1 MRRIRLYVLKAID
14 ILNFSESSC
23 VKGPGN
29 QIIDS
34 FFRGE
39 IFPISMV
46 CICGHS
52 RGLSQT
58 LFCHLSLVDSSAKT
72 VDLKIAA

>member
-46 CICGHS
+46 CTCGHS
-52 RGLSQT
+52 RGLRPC
-58 LFCHLSLVDSSAKT
+58 CHLSLVDSSAKT

>member
-1 MRRIRLYVLKAID
+1 MRIRLYVLKAID

-23 VKGPGN
+23 VKGSGN

-52 RGLSQT
+52 RGLSPCVVT
-58 LFCHLSLVDSSAKT
+58 CHLLIRL
-72 VDLKIAA
+72 LKQLI